1 MNGKHVRVA
10 RAMTLISAGLLAIGC
25 KGSEPP
31 RKMVVTG
38 LVDAT
43 EIDVASKVP
52 GRVHEV
58 LVREGDHVEAGQRL
72 VAIESH
78 ELDAKIDQVTALMD
92 ASKAKLRLARSGVRV
107 EEKAAVKKQLEAAQ
121 SAADTARKM
130 YERSKA
136 LLAEKA
142 IAPAKWD
149 EIELRYQMAV
159 DQLAMAQAK
168 WDMVQNGARAEEI
181 QALEALVRQSEGG
194 LAEVAAYHKETEQ
207 TAPLAGEVAKV
218 VLHKGELAATG
229 YPILTIVDLSDVWVT
244 FAVREDM
251 LQKVQ
256 KDAVIEV
263 EVPALGRT
271 VPMKVFNVS
280 VLGDFATWRATS
292 EKDRFDLK
300 SFEVKARP
308 VDPAPGLRPGMT
320 ARFTES

>member
-1 MNGKHVRVA
+1 MRSGAVRAVGA
-10 RAMTLISAGLLAIGC
+10 LAIGALAGC
-25 KGSEPP
+25 GGAEAP
-31 RKMVVTG
+31 RKAVVTG

-52 GRVHEV
+52 GRVREIC
-58 LVREGDHVEAGQRL
+58 VREGDRVEAGQRL
-72 VAIESH
+72 VSIESH

-92 ASKAKLRLARSGVRV
+92 ASKAKLRLARSGVRS
-107 EEKAAVKKQLEAAQ
+107 EEKAAVKKQVDAAQ
-121 SAADTARKM
+121 AAADAAKKM
-130 YERSKA
+130 YDRSKA
-136 LLAEKA
+136 LLDEKA
-142 IAPAKWD
+142 IPQAKWD
-149 EIELRYQMAV
+149 EIELRYQVAV

-168 WDMVQNGARAEEI
+168 WEMVQNGARAEEI

-194 LAEVAAYHKETEQ
+194 LAEVSAYHAETEQ

-229 YPILTIVDLSDVWVT
+229 YPIVTIVDLSDVWAT

-251 LQKVQ
+251 LQKVR
-256 KDAVIEV
+256 KDQVIDV
-263 EVPALGRT
+263 ELPALGRT
-271 VPMKVFNVS
+271 VKMKVFNVS

-308 VDPAPGLRPGMT
+308 VDPVEGLRPGMT
-320 ARFTES
+320 ARWTQG